1 MLGIITAINALTA
14 KLNEVKGSLDYIL
27 GQLTLIAIANGQIA
41 TNTTPA
47 EDTTPDE
54 GEPQG

>member
-1 MLGIITAINALTA
+1 MLGIISAINALTA
-14 KLNEVKGSLDYIL
+14 KLNEVKGNLDYIL

-47 EDTTPDE
+47 EDTTPDDS
-54 GEPQG
+54 EPQG

>member
-1 MLGIITAINALTA
+1 MLGIITAINALTSA
-14 KLNEVKGSLDYIL
+14 ITSLKGTMDLIL

-47 EDTTPDE
+47 EDTTPDDS
-54 GEPQG
+54 EPQG

>member
-1 MLGIITAINALTA
+1 MLGIVTAINALTTA
-14 KLNEVKGSLDYIL
+14 ITALKGTMDLIL

-47 EDTTPDE
+47 GDTTPDE